1 MSCRAKPAQFPK
13 ALCDDSDKAW
23 RDGRE
28 YKGVKPYNPY
38 QPSKQQDGSR
48 GPSAPLP
55 QAVTRSLECGAVA
68 RHRNPSIPSGA
79 SLQGAVFGCRRNL
92 SGNTQIVRGRM
103 FRGSQ
108 HKGKPQPFKCSQQIM
123 FATRKLPLQPF
134 LVRKRKKPFRRG
146 LLDWSANSPRR
157 DPPGRSPLSLR
168 RGSGPLANAT

>member
-1 MSCRAKPAQFPK
+1 M
-13 ALCDDSDKAW
+13 
-23 RDGRE
+23 
-28 YKGVKPYNPY
+28 KPYNPY
-38 QPSKQQDGSR
+38 QPSKHQDGSR

-55 QAVTRSLECGAVA
+55 QAVTRSSECGAVA

-79 SLQGAVFGCRRNL
+79 SLQGPYSAAAEISVATHRS
-92 SGNTQIVRGRM
+92 SGGRM
-103 FRGSQ
+103 FQGSQ

-134 LVRKRKKPFRRG
+134 LLRKREKPFRRG
-146 LLDWSANSPRR
+146 LLDWSANIPRR